1 MAQQRA
7 KTKDIEKLKE
17 VLNDTK
23 PKKVARGH
31 TVSKPVQTH
40 DNERRYDR
48 KRDKRVKREDLE

>member
-7 KTKDIEKLKE
+7 KTKDIEKLKTG
-17 VLNDTK
+17 LSDAK

-48 KRDKRVKREDLE
+48 KRDKRVKPQDLE